1 MIIVSFINIVNG
13 DVSAVVVNVGFKS
26 APRCPG
32 VCGQYGQG
40 KQTEE

>member
-1 MIIVSFINIVNG
+1 MIIVSFTNIVNG
-13 DVSAVVVNVGFKS
+13 DVSEIVVNVGFKS
-26 APRCPG
+26 ALRCPN